1 MVEMTGVEPVSK
13 NISARISPSAAF
25 DLVIRFSRPPK
36 AGAMVHYPVVP
47 LCYRELTQSFPA

>member
-1 MVEMTGVEPVSK
+1 MTGVEPVSK

-36 AGAMVHYPVVP
+36 AGSMVHYPVVP